1 MHEHRLPVAAV
12 GAVARVLGHV
22 TVGDETVSAMAAEA
36 LQLVCLQRRESRPAP
51 RRAGHVDVH
60 EPIDVRDQCVTLSA
74 ADQLG
79 GHESIVARAAHFAR
93 VDVDPP
99 ASHPRIG
106 LAAGPAVSLH
116 GDYYGEV
123 VNLAAQ
129 LVEAAEASQI
139 MVSDSLRHAVGD
151 RFGFEHAPELVLKG
165 FELPVPAYRLRPT
178 VQ

>member
-1 MHEHRLPVAAV
+1 MATRALSLGPRISHESTSTRLP
-12 GAVARVLGHV
+12 
-22 TVGDETVSAMAAEA
+22 
-36 LQLVCLQRRESRPAP
+36 
-51 RRAGHVDVH
+51 
-60 EPIDVRDQCVTLSA
+60 PI
-74 ADQLG
+74 
-79 GHESIVARAAHFAR
+79 
-93 VDVDPP
+93 
-99 ASHPRIG
+99 RIG